1 MINLFYETN
10 FKLEDSEEHN
20 SWLMNVAKSEEKAIH
35 EINYIFCDD
44 EYLLKINQEYLN
56 HNTYTDIISFDNSV
70 DDDLAG
76 DIFVSIDR
84 VKDNAQKFE
93 VSFIDELRRVMVHG
107 LLHFMG
113 YKDKTKEE
121 SLTMREKENEKLKL
135 FHVEH

>member
-10 FKLEDSEEHN
+10 FQLEDREEHS

-93 VSFIDELRRVMVHG
+93 VSFKDELRRVMVHG
-107 LLHFMG
+107 ILHFMG